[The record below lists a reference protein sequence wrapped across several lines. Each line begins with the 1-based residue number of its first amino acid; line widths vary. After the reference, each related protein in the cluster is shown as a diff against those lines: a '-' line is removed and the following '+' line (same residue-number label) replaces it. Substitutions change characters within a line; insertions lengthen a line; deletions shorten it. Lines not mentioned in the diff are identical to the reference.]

1 MKKTLLIAIFLLAF
15 VFSLSALEAEIT
27 WVWFENDPNVQY
39 YRYQID
45 GEDED
50 KWTVVDFFINEV
62 TLTLDVTVM
71 HTLYLQQSYDGIF
84 WSESSFTESDVYI
97 EEEREEDFF
106 NDDLLDDI
114 IEPEPIEEIPEEP
127 VEEEDEVVMAEVLE
141 DEEIYL
147 PEVEVEES
155 YEPLLLL
162 DFGIGYMNSLPDS
175 DGPKT
180 IGLNVS
186 YSQTFFTAGIFDIGA
201 KAGLGI
207 YTSKD
212 LFSFRKW
219 PGGQWLEN
227 WKLQGYVN
235 CMALATTAVGNCDLY
250 GAVGPDFGYT
260 YGKNYDGNA
269 GLIGLGLELGVRYH
283 RFEKISLGVA
293 VTDHQY
299 LFSLFGSADG
309 GKTNRFE
316 LKAFMG
322 LSF

>member
-1 MKKTLLIAIFLLAF
+1 MKKTLLIAILLFAF
-15 VFSLSALEAEIT
+15 AFALSALEAEVT
-27 WVWFENDPNVQY
+27 WVWFENDPDVQY

-50 KWTVVDFFINEV
+50 NWTVVDFFVNEV
-62 TLTLDVTVM
+62 TVTLDVSEM
-71 HTLYLQQSYDGIF
+71 HVLYLQHSYDGIV

-97 EEEREEDFF
+97 EEEPVEEYFE
-106 NDDLLDDI
+106 DDLFDDI
-114 IEPEPIEEIPEEP
+114 EQPEPEAVPEEP

-162 DFGIGYMNSLPDS
+162 DFGIGYMNSLPDT

-186 YSQTFFTAGIFDIGA
+186 YSQTFFKAGIFDIGA

-207 YTSKD
+207 YTSRD
-212 LFSFRKW
+212 LFRFKKW
-219 PGGQWLEN
+219 SSGEWKDSWQLE
-227 WKLQGYVN
+227 GYGNLMV
-235 CMALATTAVGNCDLY
+235 LATARVGNCDLY
-250 GAVGPDFGYT
+250 GALGL
-260 YGKNYDGNA
+260 DGGADLLKDRLLMA
-269 GLIGLGLELGVRYH
+269 GLGIEFGVRYH
-283 RFEKISLGVA
+283 RFEKISIGFA
-293 VTDHQY
+293 IADHY
-299 LFSLFGSADG
+299 YFL
-309 GKTNRFE
+309 KYNNRDLSVDASNNRLE